1 MSRRQRR
8 RKPADRGIVDIV
20 DLASNARGVGHVD
33 GKAVFV
39 ADTLPG
45 EQALYRPT
53 KQKKSYEE
61 AALETLFSA
70 SAKRVTPRCAH
81 FGVCGGCAL
90 QHAGENAQ
98 LEFKQGQLM
107 AALERVGKVEPET
120 VLAPLVDTRWGYR
133 RRARLGVK
141 YVEKKGGTLVGFRER
156 GAPFI
161 ALLNRCEVLV
171 APVGNRLTDLAELID
186 GLSIRERLPQIEVAA
201 ADNAIALVFRVLDPP
216 SEADRERLRE
226 FGERFDFS
234 IYLQPGNEDTIAPL
248 DADAPALYYELPAWD
263 AKLYFKPNDFVQIHA
278 GINARMIEQALALL
292 EVDASH
298 DVLELFSGL
307 GNFSIPLARKA
318 RRVITVEGEQG
329 LVERARDNARVNG
342 VDNIEAHV
350 ANLFEPPDDAAWRR
364 EKVDRVLIDPPR
376 SGAAE
381 MLESIAATGAERIVY
396 VSCHP
401 ATLARD
407 AGELVHRYGYRLT
420 HAGVMDM
427 FPHTAHVESMAVF
440 VKQGGEGA

>member
-8 RKPADRGIVDIV
+8 RKPADRGLVDIV

-33 GKAVFV
+33 GKAIFV

-53 KQKKSYEE
+53 KQKKQYEE

-70 SAKRVTPRCAH
+70 SDKRVTPRCAH
-81 FGVCGGCAL
+81 FGLCGGCAL
-90 QHAGENAQ
+90 QHAGEDAQ
-98 LEFKQGQLM
+98 LEFKQGQLL
-107 AALERVGKVEPET
+107 AALERVGKVAPDT

-161 ALLNRCEVLV
+161 ALLKRCEVLV
-171 APVGNRLTDLAELID
+171 APVGNRLTDLAALID

-201 ADNAIALVFRVLDPP
+201 GDNAIALVFRVLDEPT
-216 SEADRERLRE
+216 EADRARMRE

-248 DADAPALYYELPAWD
+248 DGHAPALYYELPAWD
-263 AKLYFKPNDFVQIHA
+263 ARLYFKPNDFVQIHA
-278 GINARMIEQALALL
+278 GINARMIDQALELL
-292 EVDASH
+292 DVDASH

-307 GNFSIPLARKA
+307 GNFSVPLARKA
-318 RRVITVEGEQG
+318 RRVITVEGEAG
-329 LVERARDNARVNG
+329 LVERARDNARRNG
-342 VDNIEAHV
+342 ADNIETHV
-350 ANLFEPPDDAAWRR
+350 ANLFEPPEDAAWRQQ
-364 EKVDRVLIDPPR
+364 KVDRVLIDPPR

-396 VSCHP
+396 CSCHP

-440 VKQGGEGA
+440 VKQGTHG

>member
-1 MSRRQRR
+1 MSRGKRR
-8 RKPADRGIVDIV
+8 RKPAERGIIDIV

-45 EQALYRPT
+45 ERALYRPT
-53 KQKKSYEE
+53 KRKKDYEE
-61 AALETLFSA
+61 ASLETLFSA
-70 SAKRVTPRCAH
+70 SDKRVTPRCAH

-107 AALERVGKVEPET
+107 AALERVGKVTPDT
-120 VLAPLVDTRWGYR
+120 VLAPLVDARWGYR

-141 YVEKKGGTLVGFRER
+141 YVPKKGGTLVGFRER

-161 ALLNRCEVLV
+161 ALLERCEVLV
-171 APVGNRLTDLAELID
+171 PSVGDHLTDLAALID

-201 ADNAIALVFRVLDPP
+201 ADNAVALVFRVLDTPTD
-216 SEADRERLRE
+216 ADCESLRA
-226 FGERFDFS
+226 FGARFGFS

-248 DADAPALYYELPAWD
+248 DADAPALYYDLPAHD
-263 AKLYFKPNDFVQIHA
+263 ARLYFQPNDFVQIHA
-278 GINARMIEQALALL
+278 GINARMVDQALDLL
-292 EVDASH
+292 DVQEDHS
-298 DVLELFSGL
+298 VLELFSGL
-307 GNFSIPLARKA
+307 GNLSVPLARRAA
-318 RRVITVEGEQG
+318 RVVTVEGDAG
-329 LVERARDNARVNG
+329 LVERARANAHSNG

-350 ANLFEPPDDAAWRR
+350 ANLFEPPADASWMR
-364 EKVDRVLIDPPR
+364 EPVDRVLIDPPR

-381 MLESIAATGAERIVY
+381 MLGAIAATGAQRIVY
-396 VSCHP
+396 CSCHP

-440 VKQGGEGA
+440 VKDD

>member
-1 MSRRQRR
+1 MSRSRRR

-45 EQALYRPT
+45 ERALYRPT
-53 KQKKSYEE
+53 KRKKDYEE
-61 AALETLFSA
+61 ASLETLFSA
-70 SAKRVTPRCAH
+70 SDKRVTPRCAH

-98 LEFKQGQLM
+98 IEFKQGQLM
-107 AALERVGKVEPET
+107 AALERVGKVAPNR
-120 VLAPLVDTRWGYR
+120 VLEPLVDERWGYR

-141 YVEKKGGTLVGFRER
+141 YVPKKGGTLVGFRER

-161 ALLNRCEVLV
+161 ALLKRCEVLV
-171 APVGNRLTDLAELID
+171 PSVGDHLTDLAALID

-201 ADNAIALVFRVLDPP
+201 ADNAVALVFRVLDAPTD
-216 SEADRERLRE
+216 ADRQRLRE
-226 FGERFDFS
+226 FGARFDFS
-234 IYLQPGNEDTIAPL
+234 IYLQPGNEHTIAPL
-248 DADAPALYYELPAWD
+248 DENAPALYYDLPAYD
-263 AKLYFKPNDFVQIHA
+263 ARLFFQPNDFVQIHA
-278 GINARMIEQALALL
+278 GINARMIDQALELL
-292 EVDASH
+292 DVREQH
-298 DVLELFSGL
+298 RVLELFSGL
-307 GNFSIPLARKA
+307 GNFSIPLARQA
-318 RRVITVEGEQG
+318 GRVVTVEGDAA
-329 LVERARDNARVNG
+329 LVARARENARHNG
-342 VDNIEAHV
+342 ADNIEAHV
-350 ANLFEPPDDAAWRR
+350 ANLFEPPTQAPWMA
-364 EKVDRVLIDPPR
+364 EKVDRILIDPPR

-381 MLESIAATGAERIVY
+381 MLEAIAATGAERIVY
-396 VSCHP
+396 CSCHP

-407 AGELVHRYGYRLT
+407 AGKLVHQYGYRLS

-440 VKQGGEGA
+440 VKEG